1 MKYEHTVLGRFL
13 ERPNR
18 FIAYVEVNGQRM
30 VCHVKNTGRCRELL
44 IPGCRVVLEYHPG
57 ARAAGRKTEFD
68 LIAVYKGDLLINM
81 DSQAPNKAAWEW
93 MEQLCMTDSKPAD
106 CRLMG
111 ALWEL
116 QPWDRQDGFFQPGN
130 LRREVTHG
138 DSRFDLAFTLQN
150 EQTGQ
155 ERPAFMEV
163 KGVTLEK
170 NGIVM
175 FPDAPTQR
183 GIKHIQ
189 GLSRAIREGFEAF
202 VLFVVQMNGVTEFR
216 PNDKTYPAFGD
227 ALRAGADAG
236 VHILAYDCRTE
247 INSLVLQKKVAVRLS
262 ADL

>member
-1 MKYEHTVLGRFL
+1 
-13 ERPNR
+13 
-18 FIAYVEVNGQRM
+18 
-30 VCHVKNTGRCRELL
+30 
-44 IPGCRVVLEYHPG
+44 
-57 ARAAGRKTEFD
+57 
-68 LIAVYKGDLLINM
+68 
-81 DSQAPNKAAWEW
+81 
-93 MEQLCMTDSKPAD
+93 
-106 CRLMG
+106 
-111 ALWEL
+111 
-116 QPWDRQDGFFQPGN
+116 
-130 LRREVTHG
+130 
-138 DSRFDLAFTLQN
+138 
-150 EQTGQ
+150 
-155 ERPAFMEV
+155 MEV

-216 PNDKTYPAFGD
+216 PNDKTHPAFGD